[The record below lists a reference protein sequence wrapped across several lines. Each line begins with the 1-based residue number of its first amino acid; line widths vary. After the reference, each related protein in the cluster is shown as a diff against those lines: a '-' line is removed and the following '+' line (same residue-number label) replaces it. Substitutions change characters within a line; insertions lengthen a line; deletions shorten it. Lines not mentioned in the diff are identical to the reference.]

1 MSGTLYLLPT
11 VISEETLT
19 TVIPADVREKARQID
34 HFLVEAAKTARH
46 YLKDLDHP
54 KPIASLSIVE
64 IGHEPDPAKI
74 DAWLAP
80 LREGHDMAIVSESGC
95 PGVADPGAQI
105 VARVQ
110 AEGGRVVP
118 LVGPSSLLLTL
129 MASGLDGQ
137 HFRFTGY
144 LPIADADR
152 REALLSLERE
162 SARGETI
169 LFIETPYRNRAMLES
184 LLEVLRP
191 DTRLC
196 VAQDVTGKNESIRT
210 KTIAAWKAAS
220 EEEREL
226 LKVPTVFAFL
236 AAPQRAAA
244 KGKSASRPSARQPRG
259 EKMEEDSRART
270 GGHGKGR
277 SARGGAFRKN
287 KTGR

>member
-1 MSGTLYLLPT
+1 M
-11 VISEETLT
+11 
-19 TVIPADVREKARQID
+19 
-34 HFLVEAAKTARH
+34 
-46 YLKDLDHP
+46 
-54 KPIASLSIVE
+54 
-64 IGHEPDPAKI
+64 
-74 DAWLAP
+74 
-80 LREGHDMAIVSESGC
+80 
-95 PGVADPGAQI
+95 
-105 VARVQ
+105 
-110 AEGGRVVP
+110 P

-169 LFIETPYRNRAMLES
+169 LFIETPYRNRTMLES

-259 EKMEEDSRART
+259 EKMGEDSRART

>member
-11 VISEETLT
+11 VISEETLAS
-19 TVIPADVREKARQID
+19 VIPAEVRAKACQID

-46 YLKDLDHP
+46 YLKDLGHP

-74 DAWLAP
+74 DEWLAP

-110 AEGGRVVP
+110 ADGGRVVP

-129 MASGLDGQ
+129 MGSGLDGQ

-169 LFIETPYRNRAMLES
+169 LFIETPYRNRTMLES

-220 EEEREL
+220 EDEREL
-226 LKVPTVFAFL
+226 LKIPTVFAFL
-236 AAPQRAAA
+236 AAPHRTQA
-244 KGKSASRPSARQPRG
+244 KAKSAFRPSATARRS
-259 EKMEEDSRART
+259 ETMREDSRART
-270 GGHGKGR
+270 GGHGTGR
-277 SARGGAFRKN
+277 SARSSAFRKN
-287 KTGR
+287 RTR

>member
-19 TVIPADVREKARQID
+19 SVIPLDVREKARQID

-46 YLKDLDHP
+46 YLKDLGHP

-74 DAWLAP
+74 DEWLAP

-105 VARVQ
+105 VARLQ

-144 LPIADADR
+144 LPIADAER
-152 REALLSLERE
+152 REALLTLERE

-169 LFIETPYRNRAMLES
+169 LFIETPYRNRTMLES

-210 KTIAAWKAAS
+210 KTIEAWRRATQ
-220 EEEREL
+220 EEREL

-236 AAPQRAAA
+236 AASQRAAA
-244 KGKSASRPSARQPRG
+244 KGKSASRSSAREPRG
-259 EKMEEDSRART
+259 EKMGEDSRART

-287 KTGR
+287 KAGR

>member
-19 TVIPADVREKARQID
+19 SVIPADVREKARQID

-226 LKVPTVFAFL
+226 LKIPTVFAFL
-236 AAPQRAAA
+236 AAPQRMPA
-244 KGKSASRPSARQPRG
+244 KEKSALRPSAATPHGERMGEDFRPR
-259 EKMEEDSRART
+259 K
-270 GGHGKGR
+270 GGHGRGR
-277 SARGGAFRKN
+277 SPRSGTHCKG

>member
-19 TVIPADVREKARQID
+19 SVIPTEVREKARQID

-46 YLKDLDHP
+46 YLKDLEHP

-74 DAWLAP
+74 DEWLAP

-110 AEGGRVVP
+110 ADGGRVVP

-129 MASGLDGQ
+129 MGSGLDGQ

-169 LFIETPYRNRAMLES
+169 LFIETPYRNRTMLES

-220 EEEREL
+220 EDEREL
-226 LKVPTVFAFL
+226 LKIPTVFAFL
-236 AAPQRAAA
+236 AAPHRTQA
-244 KGKSASRPSARQPRG
+244 KAKSAFRPSATARRSETMG
-259 EKMEEDSRART
+259 EDSRART
-270 GGHGKGR
+270 GGHGTGR
-277 SARGGAFRKN
+277 SARSGAFRKN
-287 KTGR
+287 RTR

>member
-19 TVIPADVREKARQID
+19 SVIPADVREKARQID

-46 YLKDLDHP
+46 YLKDLGHP

-169 LFIETPYRNRAMLES
+169 LFIETPYRNRTLLES

-259 EKMEEDSRART
+259 EKMGEDSRAQT

-287 KTGR
+287 KSGR

>member
-11 VISEETLT
+11 VISEETLAS
-19 TVIPADVREKARQID
+19 VIPAEVRAKACQID

-46 YLKDLDHP
+46 YLKDLGHP

-74 DAWLAP
+74 DEWLAP

-110 AEGGRVVP
+110 ADGGRVVP

-129 MASGLDGQ
+129 MGSGLDGQ

-169 LFIETPYRNRAMLES
+169 LFIETPYRNRTMLES

-220 EEEREL
+220 EDEREL
-226 LKVPTVFAFL
+226 LKIPTVFAFL
-236 AAPQRAAA
+236 AAPHRTQA
-244 KGKSASRPSARQPRG
+244 KAKSAFRPSATARLSETMR
-259 EKMEEDSRART
+259 EDSRART
-270 GGHGKGR
+270 GGHGTGR
-277 SARGGAFRKN
+277 SARSGAFRKN
-287 KTGR
+287 RTR

>member
-11 VISEETLT
+11 VISEETLAS
-19 TVIPADVREKARQID
+19 VIPAEVRAKACQID

-46 YLKDLDHP
+46 YLKDLGHP

-74 DAWLAP
+74 DEWLAP

-110 AEGGRVVP
+110 ADGGRVVP

-129 MASGLDGQ
+129 MGSGLDGQ

-169 LFIETPYRNRAMLES
+169 LFIETPYRNRTVLES

-220 EEEREL
+220 EDEREL
-226 LKVPTVFAFL
+226 LKIPTVFAFL
-236 AAPQRAAA
+236 AAPHRTQA
-244 KGKSASRPSARQPRG
+244 KAKSAFRPSATARRSETMG
-259 EKMEEDSRART
+259 EDSRART
-270 GGHGKGR
+270 GGHGTGR
-277 SARGGAFRKN
+277 SARSGAFRKN
-287 KTGR
+287 RTR

>member
-11 VISEETLT
+11 VISEETLAS
-19 TVIPADVREKARQID
+19 VIPTEVRAKACQID

-46 YLKDLDHP
+46 YLKDLGHP

-137 HFRFTGY
+137 RFRFTGY

-152 REALLSLERE
+152 REALLTLERE

-236 AAPQRAAA
+236 AAPQRTQA
-244 KGKSASRPSARQPRG
+244 KAKSAFRPSASVQRS
-259 EKMEEDSRART
+259 EKMGEDSRART

>member
-19 TVIPADVREKARQID
+19 SVIPTEVREKARQID

-46 YLKDLDHP
+46 YLKDLEHP
-54 KPIASLSIVE
+54 KPIASLSIIE

-74 DAWLAP
+74 DAWLEP
-80 LREGHDMAIVSESGC
+80 LREGFDMAIVSESGC

-144 LPIADADR
+144 LPIADAER
-152 REALLSLERE
+152 REALLTLERE

-169 LFIETPYRNRAMLES
+169 LFIETPYRNRTMLES
-184 LLEVLRP
+184 LLETLRP

-196 VAQDVTGKNESIRT
+196 VAQDVTGQNESIRT
-210 KTIAAWKAAS
+210 KTIEAWRRATQ
-220 EEEREL
+220 EEREL

-236 AAPQRAAA
+236 AASQRATA
-244 KGKSASRPSARQPRG
+244 KGKSASRSSAREPRG
-259 EKMEEDSRART
+259 EKMGEDSRART

-287 KTGR
+287 KAGR

>member
-11 VISEETLT
+11 VISEETLAS
-19 TVIPADVREKARQID
+19 VIPTEVRAKACQID

-46 YLKDLDHP
+46 YLKDLGHP

-184 LLEVLRP
+184 LLDVLRP

-210 KTIAAWKAAS
+210 KTIAAWKATS

-259 EKMEEDSRART
+259 EKMGEDSRART

>member
-19 TVIPADVREKARQID
+19 SVIPTEVREKARQID

-46 YLKDLDHP
+46 YLKDLEHP

-74 DAWLAP
+74 DAWLEP
-80 LREGHDMAIVSESGC
+80 LREGFDMAIVSESGC

-144 LPIADADR
+144 LPIADAER
-152 REALLSLERE
+152 REALLTLERE

-169 LFIETPYRNRAMLES
+169 LFIETPYRNRTMLES
-184 LLEVLRP
+184 LLETLRP

-210 KTIAAWKAAS
+210 KTIEAWRRAT

-236 AAPQRAAA
+236 AAPQKAAA

-259 EKMEEDSRART
+259 EKMGEDSRARA
-270 GGHGKGR
+270 GGHREGR
-277 SARGGAFRKN
+277 SARSGAFHINR
-287 KTGR
+287 TR

>member
-220 EEEREL
+220 EDEREL
-226 LKVPTVFAFL
+226 LKIPTVFAFL
-236 AAPQRAAA
+236 AAPQRTQA
-244 KGKSASRPSARQPRG
+244 KAKSAFRPSATARRSETMG
-259 EKMEEDSRART
+259 EDSRART
-270 GGHGKGR
+270 GGHGTGR
-277 SARGGAFRKN
+277 SARSSAFRKN
-287 KTGR
+287 RTR

>member
-19 TVIPADVREKARQID
+19 SVIPADVREKARQID

-46 YLKDLDHP
+46 YLKDLGHP

-80 LREGHDMAIVSESGC
+80 LREGHDMAIMSESGC

-169 LFIETPYRNRAMLES
+169 LFIETPYRNRTMLES

-236 AAPQRAAA
+236 AAPQRTQVKA
-244 KGKSASRPSARQPRG
+244 KSAFRASAATPRG
-259 EKMEEDSRART
+259 EKMGEDSRAQT

-287 KTGR
+287 KSGR

>member
-11 VISEETLT
+11 VISEETLAS
-19 TVIPADVREKARQID
+19 VIPAEVRAKACQID

-46 YLKDLDHP
+46 YLKDLEHP

-74 DAWLAP
+74 DAWLEP
-80 LREGHDMAIVSESGC
+80 LREGFDMAIVSESGC

-144 LPIADADR
+144 LPIADAER
-152 REALLSLERE
+152 REALLTLERE

-169 LFIETPYRNRAMLES
+169 LFIETPYRNRTMLES
-184 LLEVLRP
+184 LRETLRP

-210 KTIAAWKAAS
+210 KTIEAWRRAT

-236 AAPQRAAA
+236 AAPQKAAA

-259 EKMEEDSRART
+259 EKMGEDSRART
-270 GGHGKGR
+270 GEHREGR
-277 SARGGAFRKN
+277 SARSGAFRKN
-287 KTGR
+287 RTR

>member
-34 HFLVEAAKTARH
+34 HFLVEAGKTARH

-259 EKMEEDSRART
+259 EKMGEDSRART

>member
-236 AAPQRAAA
+236 AAPQRTQA
-244 KGKSASRPSARQPRG
+244 KAKSAFRPSATARRSETMG
-259 EKMEEDSRART
+259 EDSRAQT
-270 GGHGKGR
+270 GGHGNGR
-277 SARGGAFRKN
+277 SARSGAFRKN
-287 KTGR
+287 RTR

>member
-11 VISEETLT
+11 VISEETLAS
-19 TVIPADVREKARQID
+19 VIPAEVRAKACQID

-46 YLKDLDHP
+46 YLKDLGHP

-74 DAWLAP
+74 DEWLAP

-110 AEGGRVVP
+110 ADGGRVVP

-129 MASGLDGQ
+129 MGSGLDGQ

-169 LFIETPYRNRAMLES
+169 LFIETPYRNRTMLES

-220 EEEREL
+220 EDEREL
-226 LKVPTVFAFL
+226 LKIPTVFAFL
-236 AAPQRAAA
+236 AAPHRTQA
-244 KGKSASRPSARQPRG
+244 KAKSAFHPSATARRSETMG
-259 EKMEEDSRART
+259 EDSRART
-270 GGHGKGR
+270 GGHGTGR
-277 SARGGAFRKN
+277 SARSGAFRKN
-287 KTGR
+287 RTR

>member
-11 VISEETLT
+11 VISEETLAS
-19 TVIPADVREKARQID
+19 VIPAEVRAKACQID

-46 YLKDLDHP
+46 YLKDLGHP

-74 DAWLAP
+74 DEWLAP

-110 AEGGRVVP
+110 ADGGRVVP

-129 MASGLDGQ
+129 MGSGLDGQ

-144 LPIADADR
+144 LPIANADR

-169 LFIETPYRNRAMLES
+169 LFIETPYRNRTMLES

-220 EEEREL
+220 EDEREL
-226 LKVPTVFAFL
+226 LKIPTVFAFL
-236 AAPQRAAA
+236 AAPHRTQA
-244 KGKSASRPSARQPRG
+244 KAKSAFRPSATARRSETMG
-259 EKMEEDSRART
+259 EDSRART
-270 GGHGKGR
+270 GGHGTGR
-277 SARGGAFRKN
+277 SARSGAFRKN
-287 KTGR
+287 RTR

>member
-19 TVIPADVREKARQID
+19 SVIPTEVREKARQID

-46 YLKDLDHP
+46 YLKDLEHP

-74 DAWLAP
+74 DAWLEP
-80 LREGHDMAIVSESGC
+80 LREGFDMAIVSESGC

-152 REALLSLERE
+152 REALLTLERE

-169 LFIETPYRNRAMLES
+169 LFIETPYRNRTMLES
-184 LLEVLRP
+184 LLETLRP

-210 KTIAAWKAAS
+210 KTIEAWRRAT

-236 AAPQRAAA
+236 AAPQKAAA

-259 EKMEEDSRART
+259 EKMGEDSRART
-270 GGHGKGR
+270 GGHREGR
-277 SARGGAFRKN
+277 SARSGAFRKN
-287 KTGR
+287 RTR

>member
-210 KTIAAWKAAS
+210 KTIAAWKASS
-220 EEEREL
+220 EDEREL
-226 LKVPTVFAFL
+226 LKIPTVFAFL
-236 AAPQRAAA
+236 SAPHRTQA
-244 KGKSASRPSARQPRG
+244 KAKSAFRPSATARRSETMG
-259 EKMEEDSRART
+259 EDSRART
-270 GGHGKGR
+270 GGHGTGR
-277 SARGGAFRKN
+277 SARSGAFRKN
-287 KTGR
+287 RTR

>member
-19 TVIPADVREKARQID
+19 SVIPADVREKARQID

-46 YLKDLDHP
+46 YLKDLGHP

-169 LFIETPYRNRAMLES
+169 LFIETPYRNRTMLES
-184 LLEVLRP
+184 LLEVLHP

-210 KTIAAWKAAS
+210 KTIAAWKSAS

-244 KGKSASRPSARQPRG
+244 KGKSASSPSARQPRG
-259 EKMEEDSRART
+259 EKMGEDSRART

>member
-19 TVIPADVREKARQID
+19 SVIPTEVREKARQID

-46 YLKDLDHP
+46 YLKDLEHP

-74 DAWLAP
+74 DAWLEP
-80 LREGHDMAIVSESGC
+80 LREGFDMAIVSESGC
-95 PGVADPGAQI
+95 PGVADPGARI

-144 LPIADADR
+144 LPIADAER
-152 REALLSLERE
+152 REALLTLERE

-169 LFIETPYRNRAMLES
+169 LFIETPYRNRTMLES
-184 LLEVLRP
+184 LLETLRP

-210 KTIAAWKAAS
+210 KTIEAWRRAT

-236 AAPQRAAA
+236 AAPQKAAA

-259 EKMEEDSRART
+259 EKMGEDSRART
-270 GGHGKGR
+270 GAHREGR
-277 SARGGAFRKN
+277 SARSGAFRKN
-287 KTGR
+287 RTR

>member
-110 AEGGRVVP
+110 ADGGRVVP

-129 MASGLDGQ
+129 MGSGLDGQ

-169 LFIETPYRNRAMLES
+169 LFIETPYRNRTMLES

-220 EEEREL
+220 EDEREL
-226 LKVPTVFAFL
+226 LKIPTVFAFL
-236 AAPQRAAA
+236 AAPHRTQA
-244 KGKSASRPSARQPRG
+244 KAKSAFRPSATARRSETMG
-259 EKMEEDSRART
+259 EDSRART
-270 GGHGKGR
+270 GGHGTGR
-277 SARGGAFRKN
+277 SARSGAFRKN
-287 KTGR
+287 RTR

>member
-11 VISEETLT
+11 VISEETLAS
-19 TVIPADVREKARQID
+19 VIPTEVRAKACQID

-46 YLKDLDHP
+46 YLKDLGHP

-64 IGHEPDPAKI
+64 IGHEPDLAKI

-259 EKMEEDSRART
+259 EKMGEDSRART

-277 SARGGAFRKN
+277 SARGSAFRKN

>member
-19 TVIPADVREKARQID
+19 SVIPADVREKARQID

-46 YLKDLDHP
+46 YLKDLGHP

-64 IGHEPDPAKI
+64 IGHEPDLAKI

-144 LPIADADR
+144 LPIAKR
-152 REALLSLERE
+152 FSRLSANPPGAKRSSSLKRPTAT
-162 SARGETI
+162 ARCW
-169 LFIETPYRNRAMLES
+169 RAFS
-184 LLEVLRP
+184 RH
-191 DTRLC
+191 
-196 VAQDVTGKNESIRT
+196 S
-210 KTIAAWKAAS
+210 
-220 EEEREL
+220 
-226 LKVPTVFAFL
+226 VPT
-236 AAPQRAAA
+236 R
-244 KGKSASRPSARQPRG
+244 GSALR
-259 EKMEEDSRART
+259 RT
-270 GGHGKGR
+270 
-277 SARGGAFRKN
+277 
-287 KTGR
+287 

>member
-11 VISEETLT
+11 VISEETLAS
-19 TVIPADVREKARQID
+19 VIPAEVRAKACQID

-46 YLKDLDHP
+46 YLKDLGHP

-74 DAWLAP
+74 DEWLAP

-110 AEGGRVVP
+110 ADGGRVVP

-129 MASGLDGQ
+129 MGSGLDGQ

-169 LFIETPYRNRAMLES
+169 LFIETPYRNRTMLES

-220 EEEREL
+220 EDEREL
-226 LKVPTVFAFL
+226 LKIPTVFAFL
-236 AAPQRAAA
+236 AAPHRTQA
-244 KGKSASRPSARQPRG
+244 KAKSAFRPSATARRSETMG
-259 EKMEEDSRART
+259 EDSRART
-270 GGHGKGR
+270 GGHGTGR
-277 SARGGAFRKN
+277 SARSGAFRKN
-287 KTGR
+287 RTR

>member
-19 TVIPADVREKARQID
+19 SVIPTEVREKARQID

-46 YLKDLDHP
+46 YLKDLEHP

-74 DAWLAP
+74 DAWLEP
-80 LREGHDMAIVSESGC
+80 LREGFDMAIVSESGC

-110 AEGGRVVP
+110 ADGGRVVP

-144 LPIADADR
+144 LPIADAER
-152 REALLSLERE
+152 REALLTLERE

-169 LFIETPYRNRAMLES
+169 LFIETPYRNRTMLES
-184 LLEVLRP
+184 LLETLRP

-210 KTIAAWKAAS
+210 KTIEAWRRAT

-236 AAPQRAAA
+236 AAPQKAAA
-244 KGKSASRPSARQPRG
+244 KGKSASSPSARQPRG
-259 EKMEEDSRART
+259 EKMGEDSRART
-270 GGHGKGR
+270 GGHREGR
-277 SARGGAFRKN
+277 SAQSGAFRKN
-287 KTGR
+287 RTR

>member
-236 AAPQRAAA
+236 AAPQRATA

-259 EKMEEDSRART
+259 EKMGEDSRART

>member
-19 TVIPADVREKARQID
+19 SVIPVDVREKARRID

-46 YLKDLDHP
+46 YLKDLGHP

-74 DAWLAP
+74 DEWLTP

-169 LFIETPYRNRAMLES
+169 LFIETPYRNRTMLES

-220 EEEREL
+220 EEERKL

-259 EKMEEDSRART
+259 EKMGEDSRART

-277 SARGGAFRKN
+277 SARGVAFRKN

>member
-1 MSGTLYLLPT
+1 
-11 VISEETLT
+11 
-19 TVIPADVREKARQID
+19 
-34 HFLVEAAKTARH
+34 
-46 YLKDLDHP
+46 
-54 KPIASLSIVE
+54 
-64 IGHEPDPAKI
+64 
-74 DAWLAP
+74 
-80 LREGHDMAIVSESGC
+80 MAVVSESGC

-144 LPIADADR
+144 LPIADAAR
-152 REALLSLERE
+152 REALLTLERE

-169 LFIETPYRNRAMLES
+169 LFIETPYRNRTMLAS
-184 LLEVLRP
+184 LLEALRP

-244 KGKSASRPSARQPRG
+244 KGKSASRPSARPPRG
-259 EKMEEDSRART
+259 EKMGEDSRART
-270 GGHGKGR
+270 GGHGRGR
-277 SARGGAFRKN
+277 SALGGAFRKN
-287 KTGR
+287 KAGR

>member
-19 TVIPADVREKARQID
+19 SVIPVDVREKARQIN

-46 YLKDLDHP
+46 YLKDLGHP

-74 DAWLAP
+74 DEWLAP

-144 LPIADADR
+144 LPIADAER
-152 REALLSLERE
+152 REALLTLERE
-162 SARGETI
+162 SARGETV
-169 LFIETPYRNRAMLES
+169 LFIETPYRNRTMLES

-244 KGKSASRPSARQPRG
+244 KGKSASRPSARPPRG
-259 EKMEEDSRART
+259 EKMGEDSRART

-287 KTGR
+287 KTGL

>member
-11 VISEETLT
+11 VISEETLAS
-19 TVIPADVREKARQID
+19 VIPADVREKARQID

-46 YLKDLDHP
+46 YLKDLGHP

-80 LREGHDMAIVSESGC
+80 LREGHDMAIMSESGC

-110 AEGGRVVP
+110 AEG
-118 LVGPSSLLLTL
+118 
-129 MASGLDGQ
+129 
-137 HFRFTGY
+137 
-144 LPIADADR
+144 DADR

-169 LFIETPYRNRAMLES
+169 LFIETPYRNRTMLES

-210 KTIAAWKAAS
+210 KTIAAWKAAP

-236 AAPQRAAA
+236 AAPQRTQVKA
-244 KGKSASRPSARQPRG
+244 KSAFRASAATPRG
-259 EKMEEDSRART
+259 EKMGEDSRAQT

-287 KTGR
+287 KSGR

>member
-19 TVIPADVREKARQID
+19 SVIPTEVREKARQID

-46 YLKDLDHP
+46 YLKDLGHP

-74 DAWLAP
+74 DEWLEP
-80 LREGHDMAIVSESGC
+80 LREGFDMAIVSESGC

-137 HFRFTGY
+137 RFRFTGY
-144 LPIADADR
+144 LPIADAER
-152 REALLSLERE
+152 REALLTLERE

-169 LFIETPYRNRAMLES
+169 LFIETPYRNRTMLES
-184 LLEVLRP
+184 LLETLRP

-210 KTIAAWKAAS
+210 KTIEAWRRAT

-236 AAPQRAAA
+236 AAPQKAAA

-259 EKMEEDSRART
+259 EKMGEDSRART
-270 GGHGKGR
+270 GGHREGR

-287 KTGR
+287 RTC

>member
-19 TVIPADVREKARQID
+19 SVIPIDVREKARRID

-46 YLKDLDHP
+46 YLKDLGHP

-74 DAWLAP
+74 DAWLEP

-144 LPIADADR
+144 LPIADAER
-152 REALLSLERE
+152 REALLTLERE

-169 LFIETPYRNRAMLES
+169 LFIETPYRNRTMLES

-210 KTIAAWKAAS
+210 KTIEAWQRVTQ
-220 EEEREL
+220 EEREL

-244 KGKSASRPSARQPRG
+244 KGKSASRPSARPPRG
-259 EKMEEDSRART
+259 EKMGEDPRART

-287 KTGR
+287 KAGR

>member
-19 TVIPADVREKARQID
+19 SVIPLDVREKARQID

-46 YLKDLDHP
+46 YLKDLGHP

-74 DAWLAP
+74 DAWLKP

-144 LPIADADR
+144 LPIADAER
-152 REALLSLERE
+152 REALLTLERE

-169 LFIETPYRNRAMLES
+169 LFIETPYRNRTMLES

-210 KTIAAWKAAS
+210 KTIEAWRRATQ
-220 EEEREL
+220 EEREL

-236 AAPQRAAA
+236 AASQRAAA
-244 KGKSASRPSARQPRG
+244 KGKSASRSSAREPRG
-259 EKMEEDSRART
+259 EKMGEDSRAQT

>member
-11 VISEETLT
+11 VISEETLAS
-19 TVIPADVREKARQID
+19 VIPAEVRAKACQID

-46 YLKDLDHP
+46 YLKDLGHP

-74 DAWLAP
+74 DEWLAP

-110 AEGGRVVP
+110 ADGGRVVP

-129 MASGLDGQ
+129 MGSGLDGQ

-169 LFIETPYRNRAMLES
+169 LFIETPYRNRTMLES

-220 EEEREL
+220 EDEREL
-226 LKVPTVFAFL
+226 LKIPTVFAFL
-236 AAPQRAAA
+236 AAPHRTQA
-244 KGKSASRPSARQPRG
+244 KAKSAFRPSATARRSETMG
-259 EKMEEDSRART
+259 EDSHART
-270 GGHGKGR
+270 GGHGTGR
-277 SARGGAFRKN
+277 SARSGAFRKN
-287 KTGR
+287 RTR